1 MTRILGDTTATGF
14 NVHPSCQSPSGTDSS
29 DPSFD
34 IKKEEDNDDLEV
46 QEVSGKDK
54 KEVSG
59 KGKKKDFDMK
69 ALKITKPKESSKSR
83 KRDSLSANLNASLS
97 VIAESNKRK
106 VDILEARHNAKS
118 SSVTVTSQD
127 HSDVDD
133 LLMDKCMAVLNEM
146 EDLDGPSYAKGLK
159 LLKEDPSWRKLFINN
174 MSEKRRKDWIA
185 SL

>member
-14 NVHPSCQSPSGTDSS
+14 NVHPSTQSPSGTDSS

-83 KRDSLSANLNASLS
+83 KRDSLSANLNASL
-97 VIAESNKRK
+97 IF
-106 VDILEARHNAKS
+106 
-118 SSVTVTSQD
+118 
-127 HSDVDD
+127 
-133 LLMDKCMAVLNEM
+133 LM
-146 EDLDGPSYAKGLK
+146 
-159 LLKEDPSWRKLFINN
+159 
-174 MSEKRRKDWIA
+174 
-185 SL
+185 